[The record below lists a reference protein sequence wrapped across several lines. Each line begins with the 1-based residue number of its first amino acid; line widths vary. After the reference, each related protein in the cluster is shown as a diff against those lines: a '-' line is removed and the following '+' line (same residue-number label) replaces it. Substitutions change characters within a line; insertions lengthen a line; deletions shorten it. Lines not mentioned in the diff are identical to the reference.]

1 MSHTPAQ
8 PETAEPLRYALSFP
22 APHAHGIEIEVSV
35 PTDGQPQVE
44 LMMAVWTP
52 GSYLVREFS
61 RHVEGVTVL
70 GASSATPAVERMA
83 KNRWRVTT
91 AGAPRITVTYRVYAR
106 EMSVRTNW
114 VEAGFALLNGA
125 PTFITL
131 ADGVVRP
138 HEVTLAL
145 PPGWERCDT
154 ALAPLPGESNTY
166 LAPDFDT
173 LVDSP
178 IVAGS
183 PEVLEFEIDGKLH
196 FLVTD
201 GGGGVF
207 DGSAAVRDLEKV
219 VREHRR
225 MWGFLPYGEYRFFNL
240 ITEGRGGLEHRDSCT
255 IMASRWA
262 TRSRKAYL
270 SWLELASHEFFHVW
284 NGKRLRPV
292 ELGPFD
298 YERENYTRSLWTVEG
313 ITDYYGDLAVH
324 RAGLSKE
331 EEYLAS
337 LSNQIEALQ
346 TTPGR
351 LVQPADRA
359 SLETWIRFYR
369 PDENSPN
376 VSISYYTKG
385 YVLAFLLDS
394 RVRRETS
401 GTASLDD
408 VMRAAYGAYSGERG
422 YTVDEFQVV
431 AERVAGTRLS
441 DFWSSGV
448 TGVGELDYSGALA
461 TLGLRFRRVD
471 PASSDLP
478 AGGYLGVLTRE
489 DVGRLV
495 VSGVPRDTPAHDGG
509 LNVDDEI
516 LAIDEFRVTAS
527 GLPDR
532 LARYRPGDV
541 VSVLVSRRERLQ
553 RLAMTLGAA
562 PVRQWRLELDPE
574 ADDESTLER
583 ERWLRGQTIVAFSS
597 DG

>member
-1 MSHTPAQ
+1 MSHTPVQ
-8 PETAEPLRYALSFP
+8 PETAEPLRYALNFP
-22 APHAHGIEIEVSV
+22 APHAHGVEIEVSI
-35 PTDGQPQVE
+35 PTGGQPQVE

-61 RHVEGVTVL
+61 RHVEGVTAL
-70 GASSATPAVERMA
+70 GASGATLAVERTA

-91 AGAPRITVTYRVYAR
+91 VGAPRITVTYRVYAR

-131 ADGVVRP
+131 ADSVARP

-145 PPGWERCDT
+145 PAGWASCFT
-154 ALAPLPGESNTY
+154 ALELVPGESHTY
-166 LAPDFDT
+166 RAPDFDA

-178 IVAGS
+178 FVAGT
-183 PEVLEFEIDGKLH
+183 PEVLEFQVDGKLH
-196 FLVTD
+196 FLVTE

-207 DGSAAVRDLEKV
+207 DGSAAVRDLERV

-225 MWGFLPYGEYRFFNL
+225 MWGFLPYEQYRFFNL

-270 SWLELASHEFFHVW
+270 SWLELASHEFFHAW
-284 NGKRLRPV
+284 NGKRLRPA

-298 YERENYTRSLWTVEG
+298 YERENYTRSLWAVEG

-324 RAGLSKE
+324 RAGLSNQ

-337 LSNQIEALQ
+337 LSNQIEVLQ

-351 LVQPADRA
+351 LAQPADRA
-359 SLETWIRFYR
+359 SLETWIRFYH

-394 RVRRETS
+394 RVRRETK
-401 GTASLDD
+401 GAASLDD
-408 VMRAAYGAYSGERG
+408 VMRTAYGAYSGRRG
-422 YTVDEFQVV
+422 YTVDEFQAV
-431 AERVAGTRLS
+431 AEQVAGTSLA
-441 DFWSSGV
+441 DFWSAGV

-461 TLGLRFRRVD
+461 TLGLRFRRAD
-471 PASSDLP
+471 PAPPDPLV
-478 AGGYLGVLTRE
+478 GGYLGALTRE

-495 VSGVPRDTPAHDGG
+495 VSGIPRDTPAHDGG
-509 LNVDDEI
+509 LNVEDEI
-516 LAIDEFRVTAS
+516 LAIDEFRVLAD

-532 LARYRPGDV
+532 LARYRPGDI

-562 PVRQWRLELDPE
+562 PVSQWRLEPDPK
-574 ADDESTLER
+574 ADDESALER
-583 ERWLRGQTIVAFSS
+583 ERWLRGQTVVAFSP
-597 DG
+597 GG

>member
-1 MSHTPAQ
+1 MSHTPVQ

-22 APHAHGIEIEVSV
+22 APHSHGVEIEVSI
-35 PTDGQPQVE
+35 PTGGQPQVE

-61 RHVEGVTVL
+61 RHVEGVTAM
-70 GASSATPAVERMA
+70 GASGATLAVERTA

-138 HEVTLAL
+138 HEVILAL
-145 PPGWERCDT
+145 PSGWARCCT
-154 ALAPLPGESNTY
+154 ALEAVPGESHTY
-166 LAPDFDT
+166 RAPDFDT

-183 PEVLEFEIDGKLH
+183 PEVREFQVDGKPH
-196 FLVTD
+196 FLVTE
-201 GGGGVF
+201 GGDGVF
-207 DGSAAVRDLEKV
+207 DGSAAVRDLERV

-225 MWGFLPYGEYRFFNL
+225 MWGFLPYGQYRFFNL

-292 ELGPFD
+292 ELGSFD
-298 YERENYTRSLWTVEG
+298 YERENYTRSLWAVEG

-324 RAGLSKE
+324 RAGLSSQ
-331 EEYLAS
+331 EEYFSS
-337 LSNQIEALQ
+337 LSSQIEALQ

-351 LVQPADRA
+351 LAQPADRA

-394 RVRRETS
+394 RVRRETR
-401 GTASLDD
+401 GAASLDD
-408 VMRAAYGAYSGERG
+408 VMRAAYEAYSSGRG

-431 AERVAGTRLS
+431 AESVAGTSLA
-441 DFWSSGV
+441 DFWSAGV

-461 TLGLRFRRVD
+461 TLGLRFRRAD
-471 PASSDLP
+471 LASSDHP

-489 DVGRLV
+489 DAGRLV
-495 VSGVPRDTPAHDGG
+495 VRGVPRDTPAHDGG
-509 LNVDDEI
+509 LNVEDEI
-516 LAIDEFRVTAS
+516 LAIDEFRVPAS

-532 LARYRPGDV
+532 LARYKPGDV
-541 VSVLVSRRERLQ
+541 ISVLVSRREQLQ

-562 PVRQWRLELDPE
+562 PVSQWRLEPDPE
-574 ADDESTLER
+574 ADDESKLEL
-583 ERWLRGQTIVAFSS
+583 ERWLCSRTTVAISP
-597 DG
+597 DA